1 MPITCNKQYARLS
14 AYKTILEIRAAN
26 TYIDAQVRRPT
37 RYQYIVSKSCTHLYG
52 LSSIT
57 SIPCLSRA
65 LHSFGAVMFE
75 LSNISKY
82 TWPHCISLSKIKS

>member
-1 MPITCNKQYARLS
+1 MPITCSNQYARLS
-14 AYKTILEIRAAN
+14 AYKVTLAIQAAH
-26 TYIDAQVRRPT
+26 TFI

-65 LHSFGAVMFE
+65 LHSFGAAMFE

-82 TWPHCISLSKIKS
+82 TWPQCISLSKIKS